1 MTTRK
6 ALLKAHAV
14 RWNAVRK
21 ELQKNCRLAAL
32 PVEFAQASSNLPVQ
46 RQSRSFHRTT
56 TETRA
61 EPKSKL
67 KTLYV
72 GSVPVLVLKSLGAKM
87 DWGRSARNAAQ
98 EGARRTERRQ
108 RDAAQKRSPSR
119 CCVFQGHVQCGE
131 PIETHAFGERWPE
144 KQRVGR
150 AVLDSVCDVG
160 LQLRPVF
167 SSKL

>member
-72 GSVPVLVLKSLGAKM
+72 GSVPVLVLKSPGAKM
-87 DWGRSARNAAQ
+87 DWADLQEMQRRKAQGEQSGGKETPRRSAVPLDVAFSRAMYSAA
-98 EGARRTERRQ
+98 
-108 RDAAQKRSPSR
+108 SR
-119 CCVFQGHVQCGE
+119 
-131 PIETHAFGERWPE
+131 
-144 KQRVGR
+144 
-150 AVLDSVCDVG
+150 
-160 LQLRPVF
+160 
-167 SSKL
+167 

>member
-119 CCVFQGHVQCGE
+119 CCVFQGHVQYC
-131 PIETHAFGERWPE
+131 T
-144 KQRVGR
+144 VGR
-150 AVLDSVCDVG
+150 ADRNACFWREVAGEAKSGQGCSGFCV
-160 LQLRPVF
+160 
-167 SSKL
+167 